1 MPPASLCTR
10 CAKRLP
16 AQAVRI
22 AGMQFH
28 THCFICDGC
37 KKPLA
42 KSVQHKKERLYHPE
56 CYQRLFSPKCK
67 HCQQFISGAYVKAE
81 AAAYH
86 KTCYEQLH
94 KLVCTLCNTAI
105 EGPYLQDPWGQK
117 AHPSHGEDPT
127 ASCHVCARL
136 VQRSQAKTLADQRC
150 VCRGCQ
156 ATEIIHAPQ
165 INQAKVEVIEI
176 LQGVGFDYIPD
187 YVKVEMYAEQQL
199 INERL
204 RASATGNIHGYT
216 RTAQRNI
223 PGYGLILE
231 HSIHV
236 LNGMPRIAFMG
247 VLAHELLHVWINER
261 HLKHLTP
268 PQVEGF
274 CNLATALMYTQ
285 AARPDNA
292 EEQSLAKVLLKRL
305 AEDTDPVYGDGY
317 RLMAQILEQ
326 RGWPD
331 LLAAMITPEALL
343 QEQTQPLNEQPPG
356 PQSAP
361 EATPPAPAAPTP
373 AAPTTT
379 PPAAEKPRQATSSAD
394 SAQRLAEIKAR
405 VQAKMQ
411 QVREGSQ
418 IKPAS
423 GKNAGKNKGAGLKKL
438 GKKKRKP

>member
-28 THCFICDGC
+28 PHCFICDGC

-81 AAAYH
+81 AGAYH
-86 KTCYEQLH
+86 KACYEQLH
-94 KLVCTLCNTAI
+94 QLVCALCKASI

-117 AHPSHGEDPT
+117 AHPSHGQDPT

-136 VQRSQAKTLADQRC
+136 VQRSRAKILADQRC
-150 VCRGCQ
+150 VCEGCQ
-156 ATEIIHAPQ
+156 ATEIIHAAQ
-165 INQAKVEVIEI
+165 INRAKVEVIEI
-176 LQGVGFDYIPD
+176 LQSVGFDYIPD

-261 HLKHLTP
+261 HLKHLK
-268 PQVEGF
+268 PQHVEGF

-285 AARPDNA
+285 APRSEDR
-292 EEQSLAKVLLKRL
+292 EEQALAKVLLQRL

-317 RLMAQILEQ
+317 RLMSKVLAE

-331 LLAAMITPEALL
+331 LLQAMRIPQAFDEVSKTAETA
-343 QEQTQPLNEQPPG
+343 T
-356 PQSAP
+356 PQSPLAQLT
-361 EATPPAPAAPTP
+361 ESPPT
-373 AAPTTT
+373 
-379 PPAAEKPRQATSSAD
+379 EKLRQATSSAE

-418 IKPAS
+418 IKSVSSKPAS
-423 GKNAGKNKGAGLKKL
+423 SQNTGKNTGLKKL
-438 GKKKRKP
+438 GKKNRKKP